1 MSKRLSGLDRVEEA
15 IRRFNLLERGERV
28 IVGFSGG
35 ADSLYLLLALREIGF
50 EVSALH
56 INHGLRETSLRDEEF
71 CVNFCKENGI
81 EIFVERVR
89 IEGERGIEERAREI
103 RYGIFKNY
111 ALEKGS
117 KIALGHNL
125 TDAFETFI
133 FNSLRGSG
141 IRGLI
146 IPPKVGVFVRPLIF
160 LCRYEIREYLREA
173 GYDWVEDESNLSDKF
188 SRNRIR
194 LRLEPILEEIFP
206 NWCVRFL
213 NTYINLYEERE
224 FFDEKIEN
232 FKRENLKFAE
242 GIFALKLSGKIEVLR
257 VLSEILNVE
266 IKPLRQIFHLK
277 NLGRFDIAG
286 WKLYRYNDYIIGIM
300 KKLTLED
307 LNLRFV
313 GEGKVRF
320 RREGEVVD
328 GKKLKEIFYQKRI
341 PGFLRDI
348 YPLVERDGKIVWV
361 PFVFGEDAGRF
372 EKIDAEREDFFEV
385 LKFVGIL

>member
-1 MSKRLSGLDRVEEA
+1 
-15 IRRFNLLERGERV
+15 
-28 IVGFSGG
+28 
-35 ADSLYLLLALREIGF
+35 
-50 EVSALH
+50 
-56 INHGLRETSLRDEEF
+56 
-71 CVNFCKENGI
+71 
-81 EIFVERVR
+81 
-89 IEGERGIEERAREI
+89 
-103 RYGIFKNY
+103 
-111 ALEKGS
+111 
-117 KIALGHNL
+117 
-125 TDAFETFI
+125 
-133 FNSLRGSG
+133 
-141 IRGLI
+141 
-146 IPPKVGVFVRPLIF
+146 
-160 LCRYEIREYLREA
+160 
-173 GYDWVEDESNLSDKF
+173 
-188 SRNRIR
+188 
-194 LRLEPILEEIFP
+194 
-206 NWCVRFL
+206 L

-232 FKRENLKFAE
+232 FKRENLKFAV
-242 GIFALKLSGKIEVLR
+242 GIFALKLSGKTEVLR

-286 WKLYRYNDYIIGIM
+286 WKLYRYNDYIIGIR

-320 RREGEVVD
+320 RREGEIVD